1 MCDCLFVRLFVY
13 SFLAVWVRRDRPRK
27 VGGAGEADATSKTQG
42 AACRVGEGGLGFRF
56 QRVQDLCVRTL
67 GFGRP
72 RPYKGRAEW
81 FERMLSLCTIARLR
95 GCAPIQLPMPG

>member
-1 MCDCLFVRLFVY
+1 MP
-13 SFLAVWVRRDRPRK
+13 LARNK
-27 VGGAGEADATSKTQG
+27 VPPAASVKEA
-42 AACRVGEGGLGFRF
+42 LGFRF